1 MIETLEHANA
11 VIAEQAETIGQLR
24 GQLEEAMAQIRELVA
39 AQQSARRTI
48 EAQQHQLE
56 QLIRR
61 VYGAKSEKFN
71 PNQMLFDELLLDA
84 DRGTEQPA
92 SAENQTGAAA
102 VDAAEDHDEEEPP
115 RRKPKRKSPGRLP
128 IPAHLERVVVEV
140 DVPEEDRICLET
152 GEPMIVVGYEES
164 EKLEYSPGRLFVN
177 LYRRPK
183 YASPDR
189 IRGNTT
195 GIVIAPMPDNNP
207 IQKCKADVGLI
218 AHAIVSKFA
227 DHLPFYRQDTIFERE
242 DVHIA
247 RSTLDGWALQTADAI
262 GLLGEALKQAVLE
275 GDVIFTDDSPVALLE
290 PGRGKTR
297 TARIW
302 VYVKGGTDPPL
313 VAYDFTIDR
322 RKCRPIDYL
331 AGYKGYAHADAYG
344 GYDELFRTEG
354 IIEVGCWTH
363 TRRKFDEA
371 LNSRPAEA
379 SEILARIRRLY
390 AIEKPLREMSFDQR
404 HAARQTE
411 MPALLD
417 RIFERIGELRAAT
430 VPSEP
435 LRTAVTYALNQRDAL
450 CRFLEDGRLE
460 LDNNTAENAIRP
472 LAIGRKNWLF
482 AGSERGG
489 RAAALYLG
497 LIQSCKNCGVN
508 PWSYFNDVLRRIM
521 THPASRMR
529 ELLPDQWQPLPRT
542 AAS

>member
-24 GQLEEAMAQIRELVA
+24 GQLEEAMAQIGELVA

-71 PNQMLFDELLLDA
+71 PNQMLFDEILLDA
-84 DRGTEQPA
+84 DRG
-92 SAENQTGAAA
+92 
-102 VDAAEDHDEEEPP
+102 
-115 RRKPKRKSPGRLP
+115 
-128 IPAHLERVVVEV
+128 
-140 DVPEEDRICLET
+140 
-152 GEPMIVVGYEES
+152 
-164 EKLEYSPGRLFVN
+164 
-177 LYRRPK
+177 
-183 YASPDR
+183 
-189 IRGNTT
+189 
-195 GIVIAPMPDNNP
+195 
-207 IQKCKADVGLI
+207 
-218 AHAIVSKFA
+218 
-227 DHLPFYRQDTIFERE
+227 
-242 DVHIA
+242 
-247 RSTLDGWALQTADAI
+247 
-262 GLLGEALKQAVLE
+262 
-275 GDVIFTDDSPVALLE
+275 
-290 PGRGKTR
+290 KTR
-297 TARIW
+297 KARMW

-354 IIEVGCWTH
+354 IVEVGCWTH

-404 HAARQTE
+404 HAARQIE
-411 MPALLD
+411 MPGLLD

-435 LRTAVTYALNQRDAL
+435 LRTAVNYALNQRDAL
-450 CRFLEDGRLE
+450 YRFLEDGRLE

-521 THPASRMR
+521 THPANRMR
-529 ELLPDQWQPLPRT
+529 ELLPDKWHALPKP